1 MKKKLI
7 RDKLAISI
15 IADGRGET
23 LGVASD
29 DYEYKKL
36 LCEKV
41 VEEAKE
47 VYSAKEPNEIKEELA
62 DLIEVIQATAY
73 AHGLTL
79 KEVEQERVKKAEKRG
94 KFELRITYET
104 RD

>member
-1 MKKKLI
+1 MKKLI
-7 RDKLAISI
+7 RDKVAIEI
-15 IADGRGET
+15 VADGRGNT
-23 LGVASD
+23 LGVAKTD
-29 DYEYKKL
+29 EAYKEL
-36 LCEKV
+36 LAEKIL
-41 VEEAKE
+41 EEAKE
-47 VYSAKEPNEIKEELA
+47 VYTAVSKEELKRELG
-62 DLIEVIQATAY
+62 DLIEVIQATIY